1 MLWSESYVESVRQPM
16 KVNGTSGVGA
26 AGGPGRARPAAGGG
40 QGFQLPTVEVTSGP
54 AAMARASSLAG
65 VMSVDTIL
73 ALQDVGGPLER
84 KRRAVVRASRM
95 LDALDEMKIS
105 LLSGE
110 LTGADIQKLQQAVR
124 DQRDKTDDP
133 KLEDVLNEIET
144 RAAVELA
151 KLERAN
157 RAA

>member
-1 MLWSESYVESVRQPM
+1 M

-26 AGGPGRARPAAGGG
+26 AGGPGRARPAGGG
-40 QGFQLPTVEVTSGP
+40 QGFQIPTAEAASGP
-54 AAMARASSLAG
+54 AAMARTSSLSG

-84 KRRAVVRASRM
+84 KRRAVGRASRM
-95 LDALDEMKIS
+95 LDALDDMKIS

-110 LTGADIQKLQQAVR
+110 LTGADINKLQQAVR

-157 RAA
+157 HAS

>member
-1 MLWSESYVESVRQPM
+1 MLRFESYVESVRQPM

-26 AGGPGRARPAAGGG
+26 AGGPGRARPASGG
-40 QGFQLPTVEVTSGP
+40 QGFQIPAAEAPAGPT
-54 AAMARASSLAG
+54 AMARASSLAG

-84 KRRAVVRASRM
+84 KRRAVGRASRM
-95 LDALDEMKIS
+95 LDALDEMKVS

-110 LTGADIQKLQQAVR
+110 LTGAEITRLQQAVR

-133 KLEDVLNEIET
+133 KLEGVLDEIET

-157 RAA
+157 HAS

>member
-1 MLWSESYVESVRQPM
+1 
-16 KVNGTSGVGA
+16 
-26 AGGPGRARPAAGGG
+26 
-40 QGFQLPTVEVTSGP
+40 
-54 AAMARASSLAG
+54 MARTSSLSG

-84 KRRAVVRASRM
+84 KRRAVRRASQM
-95 LDALDEMKIS
+95 LDALDDMKIS

-110 LTGADIQKLQQAVR
+110 LTGADINRLQQAVR

-157 RAA
+157 HAA

>member
-1 MLWSESYVESVRQPM
+1 M

-26 AGGPGRARPAAGGG
+26 AGGPGRARPAGGGG
-40 QGFQLPTVEVTSGP
+40 QGFQIPTVEAASGP
-54 AAMARASSLAG
+54 AQMARTSSLSG

-84 KRRAVVRASRM
+84 RRRAVGRAGRM
-95 LDALDEMKIS
+95 LDALDDMKVS

-110 LTGADIQKLQQAVR
+110 LTGADIDRLQQAVR
-124 DQRDKTDDP
+124 DQRDRTDDP

-157 RAA
+157 HAS

>member
-1 MLWSESYVESVRQPM
+1 M

-26 AGGPGRARPAAGGG
+26 AGGPGRARPASVGG
-40 QGFQLPTVEVTSGP
+40 QGFQLPSVEAASGP
-54 AAMARASSLAG
+54 AAMTRASSLSG

-84 KRRAVVRASRM
+84 KRRAVRRASQM
-95 LDALDEMKIS
+95 LDALDDMKIS

-110 LTGADIQKLQQAVR
+110 LTGADINRLQQAVR

-144 RAAVELA
+144 RVAVELA

-157 RAA
+157 HAA

>member
-1 MLWSESYVESVRQPM
+1 M

-26 AGGPGRARPAAGGG
+26 TGGPGRARPAGGG
-40 QGFQLPTVEVTSGP
+40 QGFQLPAVEAASGP
-54 AAMARASSLAG
+54 AQTARAASLSG
-65 VMSVDTIL
+65 VMSVDAIL

-84 KRRAVVRASRM
+84 KRRAVRRASRM
-95 LDALDEMKIS
+95 LDALDEMKVS

-110 LTGADIQKLQQAVR
+110 LTGADIGKLQQAVR
-124 DQRDKTDDP
+124 DQRDQTDDP
-133 KLEDVLNEIET
+133 KLEGVLNEIET

-157 RAA
+157 HAS